1 MRRIALSLALA
12 LTLAT
17 VAASCGGSTPNTP
30 TPTPGGGG
38 NGGGGGVTPT
48 PNTPPTVKSIT
59 ASDTR
64 VEVGSPVTLTAN
76 VEDLETPV
84 DNLTYGWTFPV
95 PGSANATGS
104 GRVITWTPAADIK
117 TPADLEITVTVTERV
132 STNPGG
138 VVIENKATGTI
149 TLHVNNSPKELAE
162 LSLRFLGDFANSNV
176 SPDKCVA
183 EFSETTSTC
192 ARGKKDERADV
203 DDNRHD
209 FEILSS
215 TLRHTG
221 LSIAPDRLSATVHT
235 FCSFRSKVITDDP
248 REENC
253 KGGKCPKGS
262 EGTSTGDCWT
272 TNVYEKGRWWLCESH
287 FNSQSGLLSPLD
299 RAFFGIRGGQ

>member
-1 MRRIALSLALA
+1 VAI
-12 LTLAT
+12 
-17 VAASCGGSTPNTP
+17 VAASCGGSTPNNP
-30 TPTPGGGG
+30 TPPPVGGG
-38 NGGGGGVTPT
+38 NGGNGGVTPP
-48 PNTPPTVKSIT
+48 PNTAPTVRSIT

-84 DNLTYGWTFPV
+84 DNLTYGWTFPAS
-95 PGSANATGS
+95 GSASGTGS
-104 GRVITWTPAADIK
+104 GRVITWTPSADIK

-162 LSLRFLGDFANSNV
+162 LSLRFLGDFANSRV
-176 SPDKCVA
+176 SPDKCVG
-183 EFSETTSTC
+183 EFSDATSTC
-192 ARGKKDERADV
+192 ARGKKDEMADV

-215 TLRHTG
+215 SLRHTS
-221 LSIAPDRLSATVHT
+221 LSIAGDRLSATVHT
-235 FCSFRSKVITDDP
+235 SCSFTSKVITTEP
-248 REENC
+248 REESC
-253 KGGKCPKGS
+253 RGGKCPLGS
-262 EGTSTGDCWT
+262 VGTASGDCWT

-287 FNSQSGLLSPLD
+287 YTSSSSLLSPFE

>member
-1 MRRIALSLALA
+1 VRRIALSLALA

-17 VAASCGGSTPNTP
+17 AAASCGGSTPNTP

-38 NGGGGGVTPT
+38 NGGGGVTPP
-48 PNTPPTVKSIT
+48 PNTPPTVKSVT

-64 VEVGSPVTLTAN
+64 VEVGTPVTLTAN

-84 DNLTYGWTFPV
+84 DNLTYGWTFPAT
-95 PGSANATGS
+95 GSASGTGS
-104 GRVITWTPAADIK
+104 GRVITWTPSADIK

-138 VVIENKATGTI
+138 VVIENKVTGTI

-162 LSLRFLGDFANSNV
+162 LSLRFLGDFANSSV
-176 SPDKCVA
+176 KPDKCVA
-183 EFSETTSTC
+183 EFSESTAPC
-192 ARGKKDERADV
+192 ARGKKDELADV

-215 TLRHTG
+215 SLRHTG
-221 LSIAPDRLSATVHT
+221 LSIAGDRLSATVHT
-235 FCSFRSKVITDDP
+235 ACSFTSKVITTQP
-248 REENC
+248 RDENC
-253 KGGKCPKGS
+253 RDGRCPLGS
-262 EGTSTGDCWT
+262 IGTATGDCWT

-287 FNSQSGLLSPLD
+287 FTSQSGLLSPFE